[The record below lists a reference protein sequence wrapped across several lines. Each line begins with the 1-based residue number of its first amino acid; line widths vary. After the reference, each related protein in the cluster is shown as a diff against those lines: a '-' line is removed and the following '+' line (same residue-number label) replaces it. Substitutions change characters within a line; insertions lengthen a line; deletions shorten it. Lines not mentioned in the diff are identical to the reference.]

1 MFQLVITP
9 ILEKEYS
16 PEKFLEQVTDGNI
29 NEETDTGNPLGKEVW

>member
-29 NEETDTGNPLGKEVW
+29 NEENGYRYSKNH